1 MVEDSMF
8 LGVDI
13 DEIQRQRNKQRPKL
27 PEGERQAVIDQIA
40 TLEAKGKLLEGQR
53 CDCCHN
59 DYAYD
64 LGVEKTCNYHKN
76 EYAIREL
83 KEKLNVYD
91 LDNDWDKRHFRDAVR
106 VEYFQ
111 EIDRRNRSFWI
122 RAIVVAS
129 LCVASVVWLV
139 AYGS

>member
-8 LGVDI
+8 LDVDI
-13 DEIQRQRNKQRPKL
+13 DEIQRQRNKQRSKL
-27 PEGERQAVIDQIA
+27 PEGERQAVIEQIA
-40 TLEAKGKLLEGQR
+40 SLEAKGKRLEGQR
-53 CDCCHN
+53 CDCNHK
-59 DYAYD
+59 DYLYD
-64 LGVEKTCNYHKN
+64 LGIEKTCNYHKN
-76 EYAIREL
+76 EYAIRDL

-91 LDNDWDKRHFRDAVR
+91 LDDDWEKRHFRDAVR
-106 VEYFQ
+106 IEYFQ

-129 LCVASVVWLV
+129 LCVASVVWFV

>member
-1 MVEDSMF
+1 MVEDIMF
-8 LGVDI
+8 LDVDI
-13 DEIQRQRNKQRPKL
+13 EEIQRQRNKQRPKI
-27 PEGERQAVIDQIA
+27 PESERQAVIEQITA
-40 TLEAKGKLLEGQR
+40 LEAKGKRLEGQR
-53 CDCCHN
+53 CDCPHN

-76 EYAIREL
+76 EYDIREL

-106 VEYFQ
+106 IEYFQ
-111 EIDRRNRSFWI
+111 EIARRNRSFWI

-129 LCVASVVWLV
+129 LCVASVIWLV
-139 AYGS
+139 ACGS